1 MKRHIVLVIGALAAT
16 ATIAQGQAKAS
27 DPQCADNAAGHAAIQ
42 NSCNTAVDLF
52 NYMAPQLG
60 SLVAGGNTTL
70 GQGGSLGGPGH
81 FVISVRGNVLKG
93 SLPEIDNYTPS
104 VTNRQPETI
113 NAKDQI
119 LAFPAVDF
127 GFGLFAGLPLGVTK
141 VGGVDIL
148 LNAAYIPAYSGPGIK
163 VEVPSGSLKIG
174 YGARIGLL
182 EESLIVPGIGFSYMK
197 RDLPTVSIAGDM
209 AGGTSSLNV
218 SDLRVNTSSWRLT
231 ASKSLIM
238 FGLAA
243 GVGQD
248 KLSSSAAI
256 QATVAGLSSTSFKGK
271 QDLTRTT
278 YFADF
283 SFNLMLAKLVAEIGS
298 TSGGT
303 VPTYNT
309 YSGTAA
315 DASRLFGS
323 VGLRIG
329 F

>member
-1 MKRHIVLVIGALAAT
+1 
-16 ATIAQGQAKAS
+16 
-27 DPQCADNAAGHAAIQ
+27 
-42 NSCNTAVDLF
+42 
-52 NYMAPQLG
+52 
-60 SLVAGGNTTL
+60 
-70 GQGGSLGGPGH
+70 
-81 FVISVRGNVLKG
+81 
-93 SLPEIDNYTPS
+93 
-104 VTNRQPETI
+104 
-113 NAKDQI
+113 
-119 LAFPAVDF
+119 
-127 GFGLFAGLPLGVTK
+127 VTK

-248 KLSSSAAI
+248 KLSSSAGI